1 MRERLTV
8 EELGILST
16 HTRCRQAVALCTE
29 SFTQMHKLLCVPFF
43 VLAISS
49 HPARKTPFR
58 GWVLWEM
65 LKCCFKILSEVYVAS
80 STKSK
85 KIPDLLWEEFHL
97 IQLDTHLI
105 IY

>member
-1 MRERLTV
+1 
-8 EELGILST
+8 
-16 HTRCRQAVALCTE
+16 
-29 SFTQMHKLLCVPFF
+29 MHKLPHAVFRPGDFLPPSQENP
-43 VLAISS
+43 ISGLG
-49 HPARKTPFR
+49 PL
-58 GWVLWEM
+58 GM